1 MSKLQSDPLHMQ
13 NDEIKSLHIAVYA
26 LSLLGGAHQKV
37 HTEDIAQK
45 CLEIAPDRFRW
56 EKYNYPE
63 KELVRKALFHA
74 SEARNGA
81 FVMGRTG
88 MEQRGKSRDGWQLTP
103 AGAAWVR
110 ENEAQF
116 RVKATH
122 EPNAETIPK
131 REAGRLLKKL
141 RDDAAYQ
148 AFEKTGDV
156 ASITRYM
163 FTDLLNCSP
172 DAPPDTIRAKFR
184 RLLSTAE
191 LIGDKEM
198 LQFLRLCEQQFGAL
212 MAAPGALG
220 ASQ

>member
-1 MSKLQSDPLHMQ
+1 MQ

-26 LSLLGGAHQKV
+26 LSLLGAAHRKV

-56 EKYNYPE
+56 EKYDYPE

-81 FVMGRTG
+81 FVTGRTG

-110 ENEAQF
+110 ENEALFPTSVQ
-116 RVKATH
+116 R
-122 EPNAETIPK
+122 EPSTEAIPK
-131 REAGRLLKKL
+131 REAERLLKKL
-141 RDDAAYQ
+141 RSDAAYQ
-148 AFEKTGDV
+148 VFEKTGDA
-156 ASITRYM
+156 ASISRYM

-172 DAPPDTIRAKFR
+172 DAPPETIRTKFR
-184 RLLSTAE
+184 RLLSNAE
-191 LIGDKEM
+191 LIGDEDM
-198 LQFLRLCEQQFGAL
+198 LRFLKVCEQQFSTL
-212 MAAPGALG
+212 MVKPGDCG
-220 ASQ
+220 DSQ

>member
-1 MSKLQSDPLHMQ
+1 MR

-26 LSLLGGAHQKV
+26 LSLLGGAHRKV

-45 CLEIAPDRFRW
+45 CLEIAPDRFKW
-56 EKYNYPE
+56 EKYDYPE

-81 FVMGRTG
+81 FVAGRTG

-103 AGAAWVR
+103 AGAAWAR
-110 ENEAQF
+110 ENEALFKQS
-116 RVKATH
+116 VQGEAA
-122 EPNAETIPK
+122 AEAIPK
-131 REAGRLLKKL
+131 REAERLLKKL
-141 RDDAAYQ
+141 RSDAAYQ
-148 AFEKTGDV
+148 AFEKAGDA

-172 DAPPDTIRAKFR
+172 DAPPETIRTKFR

-191 LIGDKEM
+191 LIGDEQM
-198 LQFLRLCEQQFGAL
+198 LRFLKLCEQQFSTL
-212 MAAPGALG
+212 MATPSAFGAP
-220 ASQ
+220 Q